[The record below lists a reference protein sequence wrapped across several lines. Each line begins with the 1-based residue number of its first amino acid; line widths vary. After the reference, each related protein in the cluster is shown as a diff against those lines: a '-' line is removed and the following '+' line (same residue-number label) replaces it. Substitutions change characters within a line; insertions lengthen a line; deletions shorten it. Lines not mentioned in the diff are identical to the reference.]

1 MTIRKFRVSDS
12 VPVVGLLGQLGYPST
27 SQAFQR
33 RLKNL
38 DAGNDSILVAVEDH
52 RVVGFVSL
60 HLIPM
65 VHEDGFLAR
74 ITVLVVEEDFRGQ
87 GVGKRLLRAAEV
99 YARRRG
105 AVKAEI
111 TSNETRKGAHRF
123 YSGMGYRE
131 YRKRFLKRF

>member
-1 MTIRKFRVSDS
+1 MTIRKFRSTDSSDIA
-12 VPVVGLLGQLGYPST
+12 GLLGQLGYPAT
-27 SQAFQR
+27 PGVFRR

-38 DAGNDSILVAVEDH
+38 DSQGDLILVAVEDH
-52 RVVGFVSL
+52 RAVGFVSL

-74 ITVLVVEEDFRGQ
+74 VTALVVDEEFRGK
-87 GVGKRLLRAAEV
+87 GVGKGLLGAAED
-99 YARRRG
+99 YARKRG

-111 TSNETRKGAHRF
+111 TSAGARKGAHKF
-123 YSGMGYRE
+123 HLGMGYKE